1 MFDVLLNRAIP
12 RAGLVVD
19 FWLQR
24 FILTARVAGSLVYGT
39 IKHDWRFPPH
49 NIYWFFVFIN

>member
-24 FILTARVAGSLVYGT
+24 FILTAQEAGSFFRKPFNT
-39 IKHDWRFPPH
+39 IGHFPGST
-49 NIYWFFVFIN
+49 FIGFS